1 MPPKLSINSFHLD
14 SVHVNPFPH
23 LASSGYRIKRLV
35 GVSVVC
41 AERKDTPQQNPAS
54 AYFSCV
60 VLLSERHFRCGLWLQ
75 FYKCQQV
82 SEILSFP
89 LIVLSDIH
97 EKDKA
102 HLATKKYRLL
112 RKKIHAI
119 MCIMLYGVARLK
131 KVSKKESYKDK

>member
-1 MPPKLSINSFHLD
+1 MPE
-14 SVHVNPFPH
+14 
-23 LASSGYRIKRLV
+23 LASEAQHKQFPPWQCSSKPFSTLGWCGIKRLV

-41 AERKDTPQQNPAS
+41 AERRDTPQQNPAS
-54 AYFSCV
+54 AYFSRG

-102 HLATKKYRLL
+102 HLATKKYRIL

-119 MCIMLYGVARLK
+119 M
-131 KVSKKESYKDK
+131 